1 MRECCNPR
9 DTLWA
14 DKINDFH
21 KMSSRRP
28 KIHLQPINWV
38 QRIALYVTESRYYLV
53 GSNNTQTAFKI
64 LKIDRTDLELTLVDD
79 GVEYSY
85 QEIRELLMRLDTGN
99 RTIPGSSGVTKTVS
113 SFGLIGFVRF
123 LHGYYL
129 ILIIKR
135 RKVASIGYHTIY
147 KVEDTKL
154 IYIPNKQPIE
164 LVNEEARFLRA
175 FNNIDLSSNF
185 YFSYSYDI
193 SHSLQYNLSPV
204 RASRFFQGQKRDL
217 SVPSQSEGEGFNGQT
232 YYEPSKRCY
241 SAELQALGQP
251 QAILVKTKP
260 YNRFVWNSH
269 LIDFENLHDD
279 WKVYLIHGF
288 VAQANIC
295 VYSKPIYIT
304 IIARRSRK
312 YCGTRFLKR
321 GLNLDGD
328 VANEVETEQVV
339 HDSSVS
345 NFSQGFFTS
354 FVQLRGSLPDRWS
367 QDATKIAPKPTI
379 IQDFV
384 DPYHE
389 ATAKHFNDL
398 LRRYGTPVIVLNLIK
413 QKESRPHESVLNDM
427 LNRSVSYLNQFLPQQ
442 HIIRLIA
449 FDMARCSKSRNENVM
464 QRLGKIGFNIVRV
477 TGIFQSWRSA
487 RKSNYDNTY
496 TLHLRQRTFNRKPSS
511 SRIGGY
517 RLRNGQ
523 CLQNG
528 VVRVNCV
535 DSLDRTNTAQF
546 VLGKVALAFQLQA
559 LGVLIEPSLEY
570 DTDAVRLLE
579 QLYEDHGDTIA
590 LQYGGSQLVHRVKT
604 YRKIAPITSHS
615 SEIMQTL
622 SRYYSNT
629 FSDSEKQ
636 NVINIFLGLR
646 KAERSQGYDIL
657 NEIVTDYYLHNPPLL
672 APFHLRNRPKSY
684 TDWWDKKLVRS
695 LPRAFNEHEKEPTC
709 YALDVRINSPT
720 LNERIDYYFEAYK
733 PYEVTYLATSF
744 PNQILHTIK
753 DFMPVGTTHYSPFC
767 LRLAPG
773 KLKEK
778 YFQLR
783 SNKRLPPNPSVYGLP
798 SNSSSAS
805 ELSLLDISDD
815 SDLDDLSTHPTAMN
829 ISASMMTNSLD
840 QDTINDHELRQLLY
854 YDEISVGIEPQ
865 DECYGSM
872 IMPIATEDLDIYRK
886 YVKFAKSPDHDN
898 ILDTCKT
905 VFEADRPANENESC
919 KTYDNLIKDI
929 HELTVTPISSAES
942 QLYLNYV
949 NIIQAC

>member
-1 MRECCNPR
+1 M
-9 DTLWA
+9 T
-14 DKINDFH
+14 
-21 KMSSRRP
+21 STGRP
-28 KIHLQPINWV
+28 KIQLQPVNWV
-38 QRIALYVTESRYYLV
+38 QRIALYTTESRYYLI
-53 GSNNTQTAFKI
+53 GSNNTQTAFKV
-64 LKIDRTDLELTLVDD
+64 LKIDRTDHDLNLVDD
-79 GVEYSY
+79 RVEYTY
-85 QEIRELLMRLDTGN
+85 QEIRDLLLRIDHGN
-99 RTIPGSSGVTKTVS
+99 RTNKNGTAGVCKAVS

-135 RKVASIGYHTIY
+135 RKVAAIGYHTIY

-154 IYIPNKQPIE
+154 IYIPNVEPTE
-164 LVNEEARFLRA
+164 LKNEEARYVKA
-175 FNNIDLSSNF
+175 FNSIDLTSNF

-204 RASRFFQGQKRDL
+204 RGSRFFQDTPRGDKLLSSYSEEEAQTAESQQDGLTKLKRMY
-217 SVPSQSEGEGFNGQT
+217 SQRQQ
-232 YYEPSKRCY
+232 P
-241 SAELQALGQP
+241 AL
-251 QAILVKTKP
+251 LVKTKP
-260 YNRFVWNSH
+260 FYRFVWNSH
-269 LIDFENLHDD
+269 LIDFPDLHDD

-304 IIARRSRK
+304 LIARRSRY

-321 GLNLDGD
+321 GLNLNGD
-328 VANEVETEQVV
+328 VANEVETEQIV

-367 QDATKIAPKPTI
+367 QDSTKIVPKPTI
-379 IQDFV
+379 TQDFV

-398 LRRYGTPVIVLNLIK
+398 LHRYGSPVVVLNLIK
-413 QKESRPHESVLNDM
+413 QKEKKPHESILNEM
-427 LNRSVSYLNQFLPQQ
+427 LNKSVSYLNQFLPQQ
-442 HIIRLIA
+442 HIIRLMA
-449 FDMARCSKSRNENVM
+449 FDMARCNKSKNENVM

-511 SRIGGY
+511 SKIGGY

-570 DTDAVRLLE
+570 DTDAVRLLV

-604 YRKIAPITSHS
+604 YRKVAPITSHS
-615 SEIMQTL
+615 SEIMQTV

-629 FSDSEKQ
+629 FSDPEKQ
-636 NVINIFLGLR
+636 NVINMFLGVR
-646 KAERSQGYDIL
+646 RACSVDIHA
-657 NEIVTDYYLHNPPLL
+657 ISSSSATDYYLHNELL
-672 APFHLRNRPKSY
+672 VKPFDLRAHRLPYKQ
-684 TDWWDKKLVRS
+684 WWDRCLLKS
-695 LPRAFNEHEKEPTC
+695 LPRAYNEHQKENTC
-709 YALDVRINSPT
+709 YTLEVRDDTTLD
-720 LNERIDYYFEAYK
+720 ERMDYYSDAYR
-733 PYEVTYLATSF
+733 PYEMTFLASCF
-744 PNQILHTIK
+744 SVQILQTIR
-753 DFMPVGTTHYSPFC
+753 DFMPNGATHYSPFC
-767 LRLAPG
+767 LRLGPG

-778 YFQLR
+778 YLKLP
-783 SNKRLPPNPSVYGLP
+783 SSKKLPPNPSVYGLP
-798 SNSSSAS
+798 STSSSAS
-805 ELSLLDISDD
+805 ELSSLMDSESGDD

-829 ISASMMTNSLD
+829 TSSFLLLGRSTKKEPRESFAINRYLSEENFSPHIPKPLDDYGGLCVSATIPDLEVYSNYVKLGKSSDLVYGYKLQPEYQKLCAEIPKPNAKKDPILRKTFDFKNIPISDSDLIMFQNYS
-840 QDTINDHELRQLLY
+840 
-854 YDEISVGIEPQ
+854 EIS
-865 DECYGSM
+865 C
-872 IMPIATEDLDIYRK
+872 L
-886 YVKFAKSPDHDN
+886 
-898 ILDTCKT
+898 
-905 VFEADRPANENESC
+905 
-919 KTYDNLIKDI
+919 
-929 HELTVTPISSAES
+929 
-942 QLYLNYV
+942 
-949 NIIQAC
+949 AC